1 MLEKILVALFK
12 AGAKNSTIA
21 RYLNDNEFY
30 IPTYGWDKII
40 NGVYYQY
47 DNKTG
52 DWIEDFVIDVNN
64 IKDDEELDRN
74 WYRHYI
80 TTSDVAAIKRQYR
93 VS

>member
-1 MLEKILVALFK
+1 MLDILIALFN

-30 IPTYGWDKII
+30 IPTYGWDTVT
-40 NGVYYQY
+40 NGWYCYY
-47 DNKTG
+47 DNTVRG
-52 DWIEDFVIDVNN
+52 FVKDHVIKVNE

-80 TTSDVAAIKRQYR
+80 TASDVAAIKRQYR